1 MGRSTL
7 LAFVSVALLGG
18 GLWAFMAWQEAEDA
32 AQAEAREARREA
44 RRAERVAGEAEASE
58 PLVRDSAAK
67 MPREIE
73 GVALGMTLDA
83 LRQTRSQARPSR
95 SREAV
100 NGERWFEERLES
112 GAQVLYRITGR
123 TDRLTQ
129 VQLLSQTTVEAIAP
143 HLVSMKE
150 RYGQPTGIW
159 DCPAE
164 SAAGVPTRRFTWR
177 DENVTLQDVF
187 LVYPGGVSIT
197 LYIAPTL
204 AIAQS
209 LRIGRC
215 TALGPD
221 ADLGAF
227 PIATPEQ
234 LGLTAPGGP
243 LDPARDA
250 P

>member
-7 LAFVSVALLGG
+7 LAFLGVALLGG
-18 GLWAFMAWQEAEDA
+18 ATYGFVAWQEAEDVA
-32 AQAEAREARREA
+32 RAEAAAERREE
-44 RRAERVAGEAEASE
+44 RRAERVASETEASE
-58 PLVRDSAAK
+58 PLVRESTAK
-67 MPREIE
+67 MPREIA

-83 LRQTRSQARPSR
+83 LRQARSQARPSTR
-95 SREAV
+95 ASAPSET
-100 NGERWFEERLES
+100 WLEERLES
-112 GAQVLYRITGR
+112 GAQVLYRITGA

-143 HLVSMKE
+143 HLVAMKE

-177 DENVTLQDVF
+177 GEHVTLQDVF

-209 LRIGRC
+209 LQLGRC

-243 LDPARDA
+243 LDPARNG